1 MRYSP
6 TTRRLLICISLATIM
21 LFLGSGCSED
31 PKPQTNE
38 LLIYCGITMA
48 GPIVELAKI
57 IEDREKCNIEIL
69 KGGSGHLYDVIISN
83 RVGDLFLPGSISC
96 IDKARQDKIINDT
109 VVVGYNQAVLMVC
122 KGNPLN
128 ITPDLRNLCDQRYAV
143 VIANPVNCSIGHI
156 SKQALED
163 CNLYKTTL
171 DNTVYMT
178 TDSKGLT
185 KAIKEKKA
193 DLVFNWRA
201 LAFWPENRE
210 SIDILPLDEKL
221 AVRHPLI
228 LSRLIFSEHPEI
240 AKKFMQLAKSP
251 EGQAIFRRYGLQD

>member
-1 MRYSP
+1 MKYIFKSRQ
-6 TTRRLLICISLATIM
+6 LLIYISLAAIM
-21 LFLGSGCSED
+21 LSLGSGCSED
-31 PKPQTNE
+31 PKTQTKE

-48 GPIVELAKI
+48 GPIIELTKI

-83 RVGDLFLPGSISC
+83 RVGDLFIPGSTSC

-109 VVVGYNQAVLMVC
+109 VVVGYNQAVLMVY

-128 ITPDLRNLCDQRYAV
+128 ITPDLRNLCDQLYAV
-143 VIANPVNCSIGHI
+143 VIANPVNCSIGCL
-156 SKQALED
+156 SKQILED
-163 CNLYKTTL
+163 FNLYKATL

-178 TDSKGLT
+178 TDSKDLT

-193 DLVFNWRA
+193 DLVLNWRA
-201 LAFWPENRE
+201 PALWPENRE
-210 SIDILPLDEKL
+210 SIDILLLDEKL

-228 LSRLIFSEHPEI
+228 LKRLIFSEHPEI
-240 AKKFMQLAKSP
+240 AKKFMQLAKSS